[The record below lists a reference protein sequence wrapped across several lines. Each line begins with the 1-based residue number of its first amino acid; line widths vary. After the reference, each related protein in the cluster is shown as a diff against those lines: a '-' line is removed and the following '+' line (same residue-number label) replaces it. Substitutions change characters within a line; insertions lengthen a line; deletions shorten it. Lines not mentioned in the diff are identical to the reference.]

1 MNNIIEERI
10 LSPKLYKV
18 DSNGNFSANVIEDEE
33 EIKIILNSIIDQK
46 LKRFFLF
53 DAEKIETLA
62 KNCAKVKDEVKL

>member
-33 EIKIILNSIIDQK
+33 EIK
-46 LKRFFLF
+46 
-53 DAEKIETLA
+53 
-62 KNCAKVKDEVKL
+62 